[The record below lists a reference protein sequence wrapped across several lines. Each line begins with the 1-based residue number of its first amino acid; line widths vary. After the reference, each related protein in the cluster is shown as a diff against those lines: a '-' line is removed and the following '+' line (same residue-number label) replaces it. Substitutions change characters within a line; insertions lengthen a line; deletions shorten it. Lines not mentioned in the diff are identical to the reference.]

1 MHSLLK
7 RLLPITLERCNDS
20 ERCYSMWA
28 SVARSLAWQ
37 SGTVDATPLPI
48 MQVPRSLLQRTA
60 IGINLGV
67 IRTPRRTHLTMMGS
81 RQERAAQGCSS
92 QLVATGAM
100 LVRRHPPPLQ
110 HLRCFELFTSACTV
124 VRRTFGCAVRMV
136 Q

>member
-100 LVRRHPPPLQ
+100 LVRRHPPLCSICVVSNYSRVPVQWFAEPLD
-110 HLRCFELFTSACTV
+110 AP
-124 VRRTFGCAVRMV
+124 FG
-136 Q
+136 